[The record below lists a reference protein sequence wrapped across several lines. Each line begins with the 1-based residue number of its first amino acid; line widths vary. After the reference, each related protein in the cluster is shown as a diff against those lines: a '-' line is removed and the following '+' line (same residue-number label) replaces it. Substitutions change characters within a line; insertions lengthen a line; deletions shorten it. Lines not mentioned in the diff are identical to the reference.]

1 MQLLSSLL
9 SFILPLVG
17 MSSYDPLSLTDTVL
31 AATEG
36 IVEPLTA
43 VGKGIASVFLL
54 VVVFVYVSQILD
66 GGKFQVKMLVP
77 LVVYLAVCNFGLVAK
92 PCVYFAVTIQ
102 RECRAACVGARQ
114 NIIGNIAGKDAS
126 QVTSIF
132 DAFVSGALENA
143 DETEIDFQVAP
154 DEVGSPGETS
164 EEKKNWFARKFEEV
178 KAWGSNLLG
187 ILGRAW
193 DKYVVGYFWNG
204 FVKNPLGFIH
214 LGLTGLIAMFCDI
227 IAQLVE
233 LAVSAMGAIMM
244 GIVIAF
250 GPITWAFAVWPGNT
264 KTIGAWAIR
273 LCQFALYSPICC
285 LISTFCLSIIQQMCS
300 GLRDVLFGSLSQASD
315 GITGSLLPLI
325 ALLLGL
331 TAALM
336 SVPAIASMIIE
347 GAQGAV
353 ALSQGLQ
360 TATSMMTM
368 TSALGEPFRDKKG
381 LNKQDF
387 QMKQLDAVGKAMGA
401 KMPDL
406 KDIGINIDGNTGGK
420 K

>member
-1 MQLLSSLL
+1 MQLLSSFL
-9 SFILPLVG
+9 SLILPLVG
-17 MSSYDPLSLTDTVL
+17 MEMYDPLSLTDTVL
-31 AATEG
+31 NATEG
-36 IVEPLTA
+36 IIEPLTA

-77 LVVYLAVCNFGLVAK
+77 LVVYTAVCNFGLVAK

-102 RECRAACVGARQ
+102 RECRAACMGARH
-114 NIIGNIAGKDAS
+114 NIISNIAGKDAS
-126 QVTSIF
+126 KVTSIF
-132 DAFVSGALENA
+132 DAFVSGALDNA
-143 DETEIDFQVAP
+143 DDEELDLQVAP
-154 DEVGSPGETS
+154 DEVGSPGES
-164 EEKKNWFARKFEEV
+164 ASSDEKKNWFSRKFEEV
-178 KAWGSNLLG
+178 KAWASNLLG

-204 FVKNPLGFIH
+204 LVKNPLDFIQ
-214 LGLTGLIAMFCDI
+214 LGIAGLIANICDF
-227 IAQLVE
+227 IAQIVE

-285 LISTFCLSIIQQMCS
+285 LISTFSLSIIQQMCG
-300 GLRDVLFGSLSQASD
+300 GLRQVLYGNMGEMID
-315 GITGSLLPLI
+315 GVTGSLMPLI
-325 ALLLGL
+325 ALLLGM

-353 ALSQGLQ
+353 SLSQGLQ
-360 TATSMMTM
+360 TATQMATM
-368 TSALGEPFRDKKG
+368 TSVFGESGRDK
-381 LNKQDF
+381 NAMSKQDF
-387 QMKQLDAVGKAMGA
+387 QSKQLDAIGKKLGA
-401 KMPDL
+401 NMPDMT
-406 KDIGINIDGNTGGK
+406 DISGNTGGK

>member
-1 MQLLSSLL
+1 MQLLSSFL
-9 SFILPLVG
+9 SLILPLVG
-17 MSSYDPLSLTDTVL
+17 MEMYDPLSLTDTVL
-31 AATEG
+31 NATEG
-36 IVEPLTA
+36 IIEPLTA

-77 LVVYLAVCNFGLVAK
+77 LVVYTAVCNFGLVAK

-102 RECRAACVGARQ
+102 RECRAACMGARE

-126 QVTSIF
+126 KVTSIF

-143 DETEIDFQVAP
+143 DETEIDFQVPP

-164 EEKKNWFARKFEEV
+164 EEKKSWFARKFEEV

-285 LISTFCLSIIQQMCS
+285 LISTFSLSIIQQMCG
-300 GLRDVLFGSLSQASD
+300 GLRNVLYGNLEQFAD
-315 GITGSLLPLI
+315 GVTGSLMPLI
-325 ALLLGL
+325 ALLLGM

-353 ALSQGLQ
+353 SLSQGLQ
-360 TATSMMTM
+360 TATQMATM
-368 TSALGEPFRDKKG
+368 TSVFGERGRDVNAM
-381 LNKQDF
+381 NKQDF
-387 QMKQLDAVGKAMGA
+387 QTRQLDAIGKKLGA
-401 KMPDL
+401 DMPDVT
-406 KDIGINIDGNTGGK
+406 DISGNTGGK